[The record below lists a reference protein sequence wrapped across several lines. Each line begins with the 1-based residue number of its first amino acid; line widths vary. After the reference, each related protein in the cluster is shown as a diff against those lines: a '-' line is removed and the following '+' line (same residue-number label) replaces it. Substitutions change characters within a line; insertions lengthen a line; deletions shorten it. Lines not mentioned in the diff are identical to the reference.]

1 MNEKQKKLSCSKK
14 SFLLTTLNSI
24 TLNCEKKCD
33 ECALFAKKIIFLVK
47 IAYSKGLKAKK

>member
-1 MNEKQKKLSCSKK
+1 MKNKKKLSCSKK

-33 ECALFAKKIIFLVK
+33 ECALFAKKNYLF
-47 IAYSKGLKAKK
+47 SKNCL